1 MRDAFCL
8 RDGADATRGG
18 ESTVAAE
25 GQRLDAAE
33 GDGVAGLAR
42 GDEGGEEGGCEEGR
56 GWGGEVHRFMWKH
69 VVVI

>member
-1 MRDAFCL
+1 M
-8 RDGADATRGG
+8 
-18 ESTVAAE
+18 AAE

-69 VVVI
+69 VVMI